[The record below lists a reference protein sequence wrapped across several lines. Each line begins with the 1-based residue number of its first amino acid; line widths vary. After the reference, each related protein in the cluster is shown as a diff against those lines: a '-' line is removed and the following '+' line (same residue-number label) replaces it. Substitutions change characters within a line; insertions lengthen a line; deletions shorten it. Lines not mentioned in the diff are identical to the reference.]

1 MTTELEDKWK
11 TYLDRK
17 EEQLAN
23 TEETLTRAETITF
36 NLNRL
41 KRMSDEEVRLA
52 TLHRDLDELD
62 KLNGYIFKNSFIRLT
77 SEIDS
82 VLSEK

>member
-52 TLHRDLDELD
+52 TLHIDLDELD